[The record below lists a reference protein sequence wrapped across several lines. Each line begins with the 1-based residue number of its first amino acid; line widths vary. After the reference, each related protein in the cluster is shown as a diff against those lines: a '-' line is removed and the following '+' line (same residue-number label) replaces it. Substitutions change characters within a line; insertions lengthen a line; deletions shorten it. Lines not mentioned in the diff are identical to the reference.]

1 MGCADGFEGPT
12 CEREG
17 ECACFDVCSSSPCAN
32 GGQCLYA
39 FGDYECE
46 CAEGFTGRNCDVS
59 ADGAECESNGCSSLP
74 CRNGGTCYG
83 IVPEEGSDDVAEV
96 ACVCPAGF
104 SGPLC
109 EVRDHPCDPSPCEN
123 GALCF
128 ERSSSDG
135 NDGLPSYFCRCTSGY
150 QGATC
155 SVPSDPCAA
164 NPCRHGGTCL
174 TGRKSAGE
182 GAYFCACAD
191 GYAGHDCGRTD
202 DDVCG
207 CDDVCAPN
215 PCKNGGECLAQGAT
229 GKFVCLCIGGTY
241 GTTCEYG
248 LEGVCPDACA
258 ADPCANGAACLSDH
272 DGGGFLCVCP
282 VSFDGPRCS
291 LAAASVSIHFT
302 FPVVGVI
309 RDAAAKLATRYNVAA
324 SSLCAEQCL
333 DYTDANGGVCRAFSY
348 SVALSRCVLFSDET
362 APLTNDSKYQF
373 FERLL

>member
-74 CRNGGTCYG
+74 CQNGGTCYG

-164 NPCRHGGTCL
+164 
-174 TGRKSAGE
+174 
-182 GAYFCACAD
+182 
-191 GYAGHDCGRTD
+191 
-202 DDVCG
+202 
-207 CDDVCAPN
+207 N